1 MKNRFRYW
9 NFRLWF
15 GLILLSLLLVA
26 GFIFPFF
33 MKGRAMEWNTY
44 IKDLKPSAEHIMGT
58 TSLGQDTFHLLT
70 ESIRNSFLI
79 GFIVASLS
87 SVIGILIG
95 LLAGF
100 TGGVLDR
107 VITLV
112 IDSFIVVPALPVLI
126 LISALLSASLNIYG
140 LALVLVLFNW
150 PWPARQARAMA
161 LSIRERDFI
170 FTAVFSGQH
179 LIETL
184 VKEVFPFIA
193 DWALAN
199 FINAVLVGIAM
210 ESGLAVIGLSSN
222 SKATLGTMIY
232 WANQK
237 QAMLMGRWWW
247 IGSPVVTTVLVFVS
261 LFLTMTGYQMYAAKK
276 RGGNV

>member
-1 MKNRFRYW
+1 MGTYFRYW

-15 GLILLSLLLVA
+15 GVILLTCLLIS
-26 GFIFPFF
+26 GFIFPLF
-33 MKGRAMEWNTY
+33 MKGSAVEWNTY
-44 IKDLKPSAEHIMGT
+44 IKNLKPSAEHLMGT

-70 ESIRNSFLI
+70 ESIKNSFII
-79 GFIVASLS
+79 GLIVASLS
-87 SVIGILIG
+87 SVIGILVG
-95 LLAGF
+95 LIAGF
-100 TGGVLDR
+100 LGGVWDR
-107 VITLV
+107 IITLV
-112 IDSFIVVPALPVLI
+112 IDSFIVVPALPILI
-126 LISALLSASLNIYG
+126 LISALLSTNLNIYG
-140 LALVLVLFNW
+140 IALILVIFNW

-161 LSIRERDFI
+161 LSIRERDFV
-170 FTAVFSGQH
+170 FTAFFSGQS
-179 LIETL
+179 LLETL

-247 IGSPVVTTVLVFVS
+247 IGSPVVTTMLVFVS
-261 LFLTMTGYQMYAAKK
+261 LFLAMTGYQMYAAKK
-276 RGGNV
+276 RGANV